1 MISIRKFSDFT
12 HCLISTFTKLT
23 PIITIIMVFAGK
35 RESFPHKTCIFRENG
50 INLSVL

>member
-1 MISIRKFSDFT
+1 MISICKYSDFT
-12 HCLISTFTKLT
+12 YYHTFTFTKLT

-35 RESFPHKTCIFRENG
+35 RESFPYKTCIFRENG